1 MEVPGIEPGSNGADS
16 GLLRAQSIWR
26 VLDLPASY
34 DYAENAVSATKNVP
48 PTRVARAIGESP
60 HDARRCGDNSRR
72 TRHFSLSGS
81 ESDGAL
87 VLFGTYSFPPKV
99 YEITVVSRLASP
111 VSTFVVETCHPLDGV
126 NPLFSCCRQN
136 RQEGGCSTRNVA
148 TSHEPLHCSESRFSR
163 RDTPQH
169 KRTDRQLCSQ

>member
-34 DYAENAVSATKNVP
+34 DYAENAVSATKDVP

>member
-1 MEVPGIEPGSNGADS
+1 M
-16 GLLRAQSIWR
+16 
-26 VLDLPASY
+26 
-34 DYAENAVSATKNVP
+34 
-48 PTRVARAIGESP
+48 ARAFGESP

-72 TRHFSLSGS
+72 TRHFSLLGS

-126 NPLFSCCRQN
+126 NPLFSCFLPARQVGD
-136 RQEGGCSTRNVA
+136 RSIRNA
-148 TSHEPLHCSESRFSR
+148 APSCEPLNSSESRFSQR
-163 RDTPQH
+163 GTPQH
-169 KRTDRQLCSQ
+169 KRTDRQLCSQTAHEIAEGVDEIAVGHIATAFLSDFLAQRNSDAIEA

>member
-26 VLDLPASY
+26 VLDLSASY
-34 DYAENAVSATKNVP
+34 DYAENAVSATKSVP

-72 TRHFSLSGS
+72 TRHLSLSGS

-126 NPLFSCCRQN
+126 NPLFSCYRPTRQVGE
-136 RQEGGCSTRNVA
+136 RSDGSIGARPDA
-148 TSHEPLHCSESRFSR
+148 TALVRAEAFSIGHS
-163 RDTPQH
+163 PA
-169 KRTDRQLCSQ
+169 